1 MTLDATSVIS
11 GRNFRVYRVDFDED
25 NALPDIT
32 ADFDDPGAPYT
43 DGDMGLT
50 QGGIGSQMGLTRGA
64 INADQ
69 LFLPV
74 VRPLQS
80 ADFQMSAQLMQYTP
94 GNIQAATG
102 IGDIDTVA
110 PGVTARGYNTL
121 EVTET
126 FEDQHSTF
134 LFGLQQP
141 DLMPLWL
148 IGYKALAIGSPS
160 TTFNA
165 ENAAII
171 PLTVAPLPD
180 TSVSPARIMDFRDV
194 LPPTG

>member
-1 MTLDATSVIS
+1 MTLDASSVIS

-25 NALPDIT
+25 NELPAIT

-94 GNIQAATG
+94 GNLNAATG

-110 PGVTARGYNTL
+110 PGVTARGHNTL

-180 TSVSPARIMDFRDV
+180 TSVSPARIMDIRDV